1 MSCKLKIDETTCVVQ
16 QRSKTPVQL
25 NFSHEFRQL
34 IAVWAPLPR
43 RRRLHAARQRARK
56 VIVRQVGEA
65 GRHKG
70 LILAKILANAA
81 RELIR
86 LQPQLL
92 QAREFRN
99 PVGH

>member
-1 MSCKLKIDETTCVVQ
+1 MLCGSEAKHQNSTH
-16 QRSKTPVQL
+16 
-25 NFSHEFRQL
+25 NFRQL
-34 IAVWAPLPR
+34 IAIRAPLPR
-43 RRRLHAARQRARK
+43 RRRLHAARQRAREM
-56 VIVRQVGEA
+56 IVGQIGEA

-70 LILAKILANAA
+70 LILAKVLANRA
-81 RELIR
+81 RKLIR